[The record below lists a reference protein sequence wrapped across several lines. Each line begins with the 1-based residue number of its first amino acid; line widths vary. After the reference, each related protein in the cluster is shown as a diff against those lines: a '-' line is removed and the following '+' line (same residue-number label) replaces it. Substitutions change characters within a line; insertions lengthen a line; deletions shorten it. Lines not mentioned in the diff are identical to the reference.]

1 MLFDPKSGSKGLEN
15 AIHQLCLSVEKA
27 VDDGKNYIVLS
38 DRGVDTT
45 HAPIP
50 SLLAVS
56 AVHLYLVQKR
66 KRMQIDI
73 VVETAEPRE
82 VMHFALLF

>member
-1 MLFDPKSGSKGLEN
+1 MNLKYKGFSTISMPMLFDPSKGSKGMETALQE
-15 AIHQLCLSVEKA
+15 LCLSVEKA

-38 DRGVDTT
+38 DRGVDAT

-56 AVHLYLVQKR
+56 AVHLYLVEKLC
-66 KRMQIDI
+66 
-73 VVETAEPRE
+73 P
-82 VMHFALLF
+82 